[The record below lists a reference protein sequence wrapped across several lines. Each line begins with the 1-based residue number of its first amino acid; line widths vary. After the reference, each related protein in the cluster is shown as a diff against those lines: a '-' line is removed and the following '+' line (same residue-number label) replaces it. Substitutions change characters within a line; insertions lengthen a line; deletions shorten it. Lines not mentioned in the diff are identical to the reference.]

1 MKRAQ
6 FDTAAP
12 SCRTGRI
19 SVGEPRPIDNARYD
33 MYSPI
38 MVSRL
43 QAEIKQTKPFP
54 RRSSEAL
61 LSVLRTAALLEHRY
75 RNPPPY
81 GITELQYNVLRI
93 LRGARPN
100 GLCGREISERLVSQV
115 PDVSR
120 LLDRM
125 ESVQL
130 LRERDDADRR
140 HVTARITPKGL
151 RVLDK
156 TRPSS
161 KSSRGSASATSTP
174 SGCSRSSMGCR
185 TSGRRC
191 GTFRRIHLL

>member
-1 MKRAQ
+1 M
-6 FDTAAP
+6 P
-12 SCRTGRI
+12 
-19 SVGEPRPIDNARYD
+19 
-33 MYSPI
+33 
-38 MVSRL
+38 SRL
-43 QAEIKQTKPFP
+43 QVEIKQTKPFP

-61 LSVLRTAALLEHRY
+61 LSVLRTAALLEHRINEIL
-75 RNPPPY
+75 RPY

-130 LRERDDADRR
+130 LSRERDDTDRR

-151 RVLDK
+151 RLLDQ
-156 TRPSS
+156 T
-161 KSSRGSASATSTP
+161 TP
-174 SGCSRSSMGCR
+174 KLEEFERERFGDFDAERLRQIIDGLSDIRDA
-185 TSGRRC
+185 
-191 GTFRRIHLL
+191 L